1 MEPYRMK
8 FTLPVTLVVTAAF
21 VASLGSGC
29 AAPPPGLVPEE
40 GELPEVEIREYE
52 GEDLSSINDFR
63 ENSIAGPQYVDVSRY
78 VLTVH
83 GLVENQKAY
92 SYEDVVEKH
101 DNYKKVVTLDCVEGW
116 SVKLLW
122 EGILVKDILDEVG
135 VLPEAKVVI
144 FRSVDRYSTSF
155 FLDYVYDNDI
165 IMAHRMNDV
174 VLPPERGFPFQVVA
188 ESKWGYKWIKW
199 VNEIEL
205 SDDETYEGYW
215 EARGYSNVGDR
226 DSSFFG

>member
-1 MEPYRMK
+1 
-8 FTLPVTLVVTAAF
+8 
-21 VASLGSGC
+21 
-29 AAPPPGLVPEE
+29 
-40 GELPEVEIREYE
+40 VER
-52 GEDLSSINDFR
+52 
-63 ENSIAGPQYVDVSRY
+63 
-78 VLTVH
+78 
-83 GLVENQKAY
+83 
-92 SYEDVVEKH
+92 H

-135 VLPEAKVVI
+135 VLPEAKVII

-226 DSSFFG
+226 DGSFFG

>member
-1 MEPYRMK
+1 MK
-8 FTLPVTLVVTAAF
+8 RTLLVTAIVTAAF

-29 AAPPPGLVPEE
+29 TVPPPEPYAGGALA
-40 GELPEVEIREYE
+40 EVEIRDYE

-63 ENSIAGPQYVDVSRY
+63 ENSISGPQYVDVSQY
-78 VLTVH
+78 ALTVN
-83 GLVENQKAY
+83 GLVENEKTY

-101 DNYKKVVTLDCVEGW
+101 DSYKKVVTLDCVEGW

-122 EGILVKDILDEVG
+122 EGVLVKDILDEVG
-135 VLPEAKVVI
+135 VLPEAKVII

-155 FLDYVYDNDI
+155 FLDYIYDNDI

-205 SDDETYEGYW
+205 SDDENYEGFW
-215 EARGYSNVGDR
+215 EQRGYSNVGDT
-226 DSSFFG
+226 DKSFFG

>member
-1 MEPYRMK
+1 MK
-8 FTLPVTLVVTAAF
+8 RTLLVTAIVTAAF

-29 AAPPPGLVPEE
+29 AAPPPGLAPEE
-40 GELPEVEIREYE
+40 GELPEVEIRDYE

-63 ENSIAGPQYVDVSRY
+63 ENSISGPQYVDVSQY
-78 VLTVH
+78 ALTVN
-83 GLVENQKAY
+83 GLVKNEKTY

-101 DNYKKVVTLDCVEGW
+101 DSYKKVVTLDCVEGW

-122 EGILVKDILDEVG
+122 EGVLVKDILDEVG
-135 VLPEAKVVI
+135 VLPEAKVII

-155 FLDYVYDNDI
+155 FLDYIYDNDI

-205 SDDETYEGYW
+205 SDDENYEGFW
-215 EARGYSNVGDR
+215 EQRGYSNVGDT
-226 DSSFFG
+226 DKSFFG